1 MTKKILVLGKAGQLG
16 QEVTAIFSDK
26 EKYEVIAPDEKEADI
41 TSPWKIKSIIENAK
55 PAVVVNC
62 AAFTNVDECEKNLL
76 IAQAVNTL
84 GPDYI
89 AEAVSSIN
97 ALFIHISTDYV
108 YSGETG
114 FEKVTYKL
122 NGLDEKPLNNYGL
135 TKLRGEEL
143 IRDRLN
149 EEHKYDYFILRTS
162 GLYGK
167 YGNNF
172 LKKIEK
178 KTDDR
183 TELGA
188 VSVNLVADQW
198 YCPTS
203 AFQLAK
209 QIKILAD
216 LSKEDREYIINREGN
231 VLNAN
236 NLGFTSP
243 YLFVSTYLILNNR
256 GYQLEY
262 LDPVSFDKYFN
273 TLHPETAR
281 RPKSVILKNELAEKY
296 GNELNAFTTIEE
308 ALEEYVKRL

>member
-26 EKYEVIAPDEKEADI
+26 EKYEVIAPDEKDADVS
-41 TSPWKIKSIIENAK
+41 SPWKIKDVIKKAEPDVI
-55 PAVVVNC
+55 VNC
-62 AAFTNVDECEKNLL
+62 AAFTNVDKCESEVLL
-76 IAQAVNTL
+76 ADAINSL
-84 GPDYI
+84 SPGYI
-89 AEAVSSIN
+89 AEAAMNTKSF
-97 ALFIHISTDYV
+97 LIHVSTDYV
-108 YSGETG
+108 YNGETE

-122 NGLDEKPLNNYGL
+122 NGLDERPLNVYGR
-135 TKLRGEEL
+135 TKLDGEKN
-143 IRDRLN
+143 IQKILN
-149 EEHKYDYFILRTS
+149 EDFPYNYVILRTS

-172 LKKIEK
+172 LKKIEE

-183 TELGA
+183 SKTGA

-209 QIKILAD
+209 QIKIWAD
-216 LSKEDREYIINREGN
+216 FSKEDREYVINREGS

-236 NLGFTSP
+236 NIGFISP
-243 YLFVSTYLILNNR
+243 YLFVSTYFILHNR

>member
-41 TSPWKIKSIIENAK
+41 TSPWKIKNIIENAK

-89 AEAVSSIN
+89 AEA
-97 ALFIHISTDYV
+97 
-108 YSGETG
+108 
-114 FEKVTYKL
+114 
-122 NGLDEKPLNNYGL
+122 GLDEKPLNNYGL

-143 IRDRLN
+143 IGDRLN

-216 LSKEDREYIINREGN
+216 LSKEDRECIINREGN